1 MVIVEEALKS
11 GIEEACLV
19 VKQGERDMLEEFL
32 NTPESPMHH
41 YKLPIHLREYST
53 YLREMGERVSFI
65 EQDSQEGFGHAVFA
79 ARDWVGDAPFLL
91 MLGDHLYVSDDDRSM
106 CSSVA

>member
-1 MVIVEEALKS
+1 
-11 GIEEACLV
+11 
-19 VKQGERDMLEEFL
+19 MLEEFL